1 MDQDKLCGRNIAS
14 GTQIR
19 MDSEVKIN
27 FYKTIKSVA
36 FGNSFERIAVEN
48 CLMIDQPDQFS
59 FALHLLCILLIRWS
73 WYLEL
78 SGAFKWL
85 LATPGFEA
93 TLDKI
98 ILINVTSVS
107 WRFPYMKL
115 TKDQFTNIL
124 NLLKITVPMTRCATI
139 HQPELS
145 LKLQTRKLGDIKGG
159 KMINNHSLMIYLCIY
174 EVAIFL

>member
-1 MDQDKLCGRNIAS
+1 MLLCEKFHSNDKRLFLSLLSLKLIFHTPGHLAKLFCQIIFRVECFLTLGLTFKLDPPSLDQDKLCGRNIAS

-36 FGNSFERIAVEN
+36 FWNSFERIAVEP

-78 SGAFKWL
+78 SGAFK
-85 LATPGFEA
+85 
-93 TLDKI
+93 
-98 ILINVTSVS
+98 
-107 WRFPYMKL
+107 
-115 TKDQFTNIL
+115 
-124 NLLKITVPMTRCATI
+124 
-139 HQPELS
+139 
-145 LKLQTRKLGDIKGG
+145 
-159 KMINNHSLMIYLCIY
+159 
-174 EVAIFL
+174 